1 LGVKIRSHLNTES
14 SEDLYEI
21 VSQHADLLN
30 QPWRYQGHYM
40 EKMTDKIGMV
50 SLRFVYMTML
60 VGISLMVGIPDAVVC
75 SYVIDSLLYY
85 TIFLICPLFYCLCFW

>member
-1 LGVKIRSHLNTES
+1 
-14 SEDLYEI
+14 
-21 VSQHADLLN
+21 
-30 QPWRYQGHYM
+30 M

-85 TIFLICPLFYCLCFW
+85 TIFLICPLFYCLCF